1 MLVYVYKAHQQG
13 QAMRARQW
21 CTILNVLNR
30 NLTLFLVDESWKTIY
45 NKYNNGF
52 VTNNVNIN
60 YITGV
65 LFIRV
70 VQYLPL

>member
-1 MLVYVYKAHQQG
+1 
-13 QAMRARQW
+13 MRARQW

-52 VTNNVNIN
+52 VMNNVNIN